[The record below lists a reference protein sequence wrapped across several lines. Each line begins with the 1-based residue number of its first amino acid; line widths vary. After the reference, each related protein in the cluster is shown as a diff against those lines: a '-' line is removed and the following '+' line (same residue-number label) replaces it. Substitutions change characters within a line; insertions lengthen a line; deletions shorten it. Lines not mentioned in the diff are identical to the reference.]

1 MITKITYFVSE
12 YFFYSNPIIVLSIFI
27 SKILLTNLVDYMVVP
42 TENPNDIK
50 ILKLIEDQNYIIL
63 SLKNDVEF
71 LSKKLKN

>member
-1 MITKITYFVSE
+1 
-12 YFFYSNPIIVLSIFI
+12 
-27 SKILLTNLVDYMVVP
+27 MVVP

-71 LSKKLKN
+71 LSKKLKI